1 MLLFVFFTFKISF
14 IKKNKNKNKNC
25 PDNLNCY
32 TTEVDIISIIIK
44 TTSLRAIAYLDIAV
58 GFPCMVPSDDGIS
71 VLPIIKKRDGRV

>member
-14 IKKNKNKNKNC
+14 IEKNENKNC

-58 GFPCMVPSDDGIS
+58 GFPCMVASDDGIS